1 MIGRLDRAAGGLAVD
16 LGLYALSALFA
27 LLTATTSTL
36 ATHRAWGAIAVWG
49 YAAAALAV
57 LVQLAMRRP
66 VGRGLVT
73 AAAWVA
79 TALVPLTVLAA
90 RHQAQEEVV
99 VVEHA
104 GRRLLDT
111 GTPYLSRAAIAALPP
126 DERLLR
132 YTPYQPGMALF
143 GLTGADARFGFALVT
158 AVAIGA
164 ALVVLGRHAGG
175 SALVRAG
182 QAATVLPVCALTLA
196 VGGDDS
202 PVLALCLLALAL
214 AARTRLVGAGLAVG
228 AAGALKL
235 FAWPVAAVLLVHAVT
250 RGRRS
255 ALAYALPALGLP
267 VAVLVPAVLVD
278 ADAVIENL
286 VRFPAGRG
294 LVSSPAQSPFPG
306 YLIAIGLP
314 GGRAIA
320 LVLLG
325 VAALVIGG
333 WILRR
338 PPRDAAAVAAAC
350 AIGMLA
356 AILLVPSTRFGYLLY
371 PAAYAVWI
379 PALRG
384 SARAADRQGVEQ
396 EGWPPTVTGAPPD
409 RHSPS
414 G

>member
-57 LVQLAMRRP
+57 LVQ
-66 VGRGLVT
+66 
-73 AAAWVA
+73 
-79 TALVPLTVLAA
+79 
-90 RHQAQEEVV
+90 
-99 VVEHA
+99 HA

-202 PVLALCLLALAL
+202 PVLVLCLLALAL

>member
-104 GRRLLDT
+104 G
-111 GTPYLSRAAIAALPP
+111 
-126 DERLLR
+126 RLLR

-250 RGRRS
+250 RGRRG

-396 EGWPPTVTGAPPD
+396 EGWPPTVTGATPD

>member
-79 TALVPLTVLAA
+79 TA
-90 RHQAQEEVV
+90 
-99 VVEHA
+99 
-104 GRRLLDT
+104 
-111 GTPYLSRAAIAALPP
+111 
-126 DERLLR
+126 
-132 YTPYQPGMALF
+132 
-143 GLTGADARFGFALVT
+143 
-158 AVAIGA
+158 VAIGA

-202 PVLALCLLALAL
+202 PVLVLCLLALAL